1 MERTT
6 SFNSEKGF
14 FENFSATTQLI
25 LANIVVFIILSISF
39 HDQIIEV
46 NDNLTRTIN
55 PFIGNNVA
63 ITPNLIIQGK
73 SVWTIFTSMFMHAN
87 LLHIFV
93 NMFSLFFIGNFLER
107 IIGKKRFLAVYI
119 ISGIAGGIFF
129 VISGLIFNNNVP
141 GVGASGAI
149 FGLLGVLAVLVPYSR
164 IYLIAGPLILLL
176 IQVVA
181 SPIIPAQI
189 SSVFNLAINILI
201 FAMIFSML
209 SFNSSMR
216 KFAIPIQLKMWA
228 LPIIAIVPLVAI
240 GFFVDLPIGNSAHIG
255 GLLVGL
261 LYGFYLRKKFPN
273 KTRMLMKH
281 FR

>member
-1 MERTT
+1 M
-6 SFNSEKGF
+6 
-14 FENFSATTQLI
+14 
-25 LANIVVFIILSISF
+25 
-39 HDQIIEV
+39 
-46 NDNLTRTIN
+46 
-55 PFIGNNVA
+55 
-63 ITPNLIIQGK
+63 
-73 SVWTIFTSMFMHAN
+73 
-87 LLHIFV
+87 
-93 NMFSLFFIGNFLER
+93 
-107 IIGKKRFLAVYI
+107 

-129 VISGLIFNNNVP
+129 VASGLIFNNNVP

-176 IQVVA
+176 VQVVA
-181 SPIIPAQI
+181 NPIIPVQI

-201 FAMIFSML
+201 FVMIFSML

-216 KFAIPIQLKMWA
+216 KFAIPIQLPMWA
-228 LPIIAIVPLVAI
+228 LPIIAIVPLVTI

-273 KTRMLMKH
+273 KTKMLSRH